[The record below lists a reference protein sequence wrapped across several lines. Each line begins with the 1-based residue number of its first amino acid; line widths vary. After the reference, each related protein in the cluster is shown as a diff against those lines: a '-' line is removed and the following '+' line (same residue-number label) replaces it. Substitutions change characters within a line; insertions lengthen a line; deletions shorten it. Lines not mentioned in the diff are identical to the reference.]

1 MGSRARL
8 AALTLVCCL
17 TPTSSA
23 IASPARDVVRVG
35 EPSTRTI
42 VPARLRRGPDA
53 SVPYMQDGVIHADG
67 RALPIRTPANG
78 EQRQLLGESPKGWL
92 VAVRKG
98 YVSRVVAIRA
108 GRAPVEVRRTRL
120 TSYGEGDTS
129 VGWLASRD
137 GKMLISTTYDRG
149 GSTRSVQDLDGVRL
163 GRSYSG
169 GFFTP
174 FDADAG
180 HVVTYAENTFSRLR
194 VVDWLPRTSKTQIAV
209 NATFVS
215 LRDDLMFI
223 RTSGRLYG
231 PSPISA
237 PSTPAWSQPFSPL
250 AISPDGATAVGLR
263 LSRSGF
269 DSPALL
275 DVRRM
280 SDGALLDS
288 ISFGR
293 RITQD
298 TWSITAQH
306 EQTAAWEDDDTY
318 VFQLGSPTG
327 AVLVRCTLGRTCERA
342 SDTGGNITTPYESFM
357 WW

>member
-1 MGSRARL
+1 MGARARFVAL
-8 AALTLVCCL
+8 ALICCL
-17 TPTSSA
+17 TPAASA
-23 IASPARDVVRVG
+23 AASPSWDAVRAA

-42 VPARLRRGPDA
+42 VPARLGRGPDA
-53 SVPYMQDGVIHADG
+53 SVPYMQDGVIHAD
-67 RALPIRTPANG
+67 RRTIPIRTPVNG
-78 EQRQLLGESPKGWL
+78 EQRQLLGESRKGWL

-98 YVSRVVAIRA
+98 YVSRVVAVRA
-108 GRAPVEVRRTRL
+108 GRAPVEIRHTRI
-120 TSYGEGDTS
+120 TSYGEGDTA

-137 GKMLISTTYDRG
+137 GKMLVSTTYDRG
-149 GSTRSVQDLDGVRL
+149 GSTRSVQDLAGKRL
-163 GRSYSG
+163 SSTSTGAY
-169 GFFTP
+169 FTP

-180 HVVTYAENTFSRLR
+180 HVVTWAENKFYRLR
-194 VVDWLPRTSKTQIAV
+194 VFDWIPRTSTTQIAV

-215 LRDDLMFI
+215 LRDDLMFV
-223 RTSGRLYG
+223 RTSGRRYG
-231 PSPISA
+231 PSSIVA

-269 DSPALL
+269 DSPAVL

-288 ISFGR
+288 IAFGR

-318 VFQLGSPTG
+318 VFQLGTPSG
-327 AVLVRCTLGRTCERA
+327 AVLVRCTLVGRCERA
-342 SDTGGNITTPYESFM
+342 SDTGGDVTTPYESFM